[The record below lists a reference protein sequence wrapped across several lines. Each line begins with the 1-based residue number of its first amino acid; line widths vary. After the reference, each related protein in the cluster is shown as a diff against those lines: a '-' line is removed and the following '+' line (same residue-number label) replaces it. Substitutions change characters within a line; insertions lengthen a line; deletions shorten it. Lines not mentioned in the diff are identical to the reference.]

1 MTTLNATV
9 PNATLPNATRLN
21 AVRTTLPPGSDCPP
35 PSRPT
40 EVPLLIFVVY
50 GALDVAVD
58 DRMEYLAT
66 GDQLYLPAGVRHSWR
81 TPADSGVE
89 MVVITAS

>member
-1 MTTLNATV
+1 MTVLNATI
-9 PNATLPNATRLN
+9 PNATAPNSTVLN
-21 AVRTTLPPGSDCPP
+21 AVRTTLPPDSEWQ
-35 PSRPT
+35 PSHPA

-66 GDQLYLPAGVRHSWR
+66 GDQLYLPAGARHSWR
-81 TPADSGVE
+81 TPVDSGVE